1 MPLAVWIVAV
11 VAVSFALAYLNSSGW
26 LWIAAGALALLAG
39 LGAGT
44 LAMDVFLVLSAI
56 FAFVCVVLGV
66 SPLRRLLVSRPLL
79 AWYRG
84 QLPAMSQTEQEAID
98 AGTVWWDGDLFSG
111 RPDWGK
117 LLALPQPKLT
127 PEEQSFL
134 DNETGQLCAMV
145 NDWETTQV
153 YQDVPPHA

>member
-26 LWIAAGALALLAG
+26 MWIVAGAVALPAG
-39 LGAGT
+39 LVGGALPT
-44 LAMDVFLVLSAI
+44 DAFLVLGGI
-56 FAFVCVVLGV
+56 FAFFGVVLGV
-66 SPLRRLLVSRPLL
+66 APLRRPLVSRPLL

-111 RPDWGK
+111 RPDWNK
-117 LLALPQPKLT
+117 LLRCRDR
-127 PEEQSFL
+127 S
-134 DNETGQLCAMV
+134 
-145 NDWETTQV
+145 
-153 YQDVPPHA
+153 